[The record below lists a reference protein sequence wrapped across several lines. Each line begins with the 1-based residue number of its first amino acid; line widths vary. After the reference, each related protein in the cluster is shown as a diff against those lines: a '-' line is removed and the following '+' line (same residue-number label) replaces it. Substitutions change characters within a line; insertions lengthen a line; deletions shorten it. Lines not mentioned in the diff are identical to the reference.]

1 MALLVLVRK
10 LMSPDMA
17 LGWPSLIIT
26 ILLLGGMQLL
36 ALGVIG
42 EYIGRV
48 LLTINRQPQY
58 VVRRTLNDPPAQ

>member
-1 MALLVLVRK
+1 
-10 LMSPDMA
+10 MSPDMA